1 MIHCQWCNIASQF
14 ANIFSSN
21 IISEDSLDPAK
32 QIKQIN
38 FLLNKV
44 DKLFVWTCYFPMKVD
59 DLKLKTMFEFE
70 EEYKNIRPLMS
81 PKASADVEDQ
91 LNNLHDLK
99 RTLTERRDFLIDKEH
114 NSIVS
119 EGDLLKKQV
128 NND

>member
-1 MIHCQWCNIASQF
+1 
-14 ANIFSSN
+14 
-21 IISEDSLDPAK
+21 
-32 QIKQIN
+32 
-38 FLLNKV
+38 
-44 DKLFVWTCYFPMKVD
+44 MKVD

-99 RTLTERRDFLIDKEH
+99 RTLTERRDFLIDQEH

-128 NND
+128 NNDKNIYKTHFVIQEEECS